1 MARCRLGQIHTGLFR
16 NLPESYDQVWKTIKH
31 FEQSEF

>member
-16 NLPESYDQVWKTIKH
+16 NLPESYDQVLKTIKP
-31 FEQSEF
+31 FEQLEF